1 MANCTILSPY
11 DVRHHTSQS
20 SSSLPD
26 PPQTQRVSTL
36 PPRARRPVRPHLQ
49 PPPLPGCDAH
59 SAWLFPPRRPAD
71 WQLPAPIRR
80 RPGSGAGPQ
89 AGVALSV
96 QVEAPGGAKWQ
107 EPLIK
112 GESGGGQERGPAR
125 PSQVS
130 APSGPGEPGPPGADP
145 GRDGVRDGWT
155 HSLGPGPSRG
165 WGEIWC

>member
-1 MANCTILSPY
+1 MTSDTTPANPAALCP
-11 DVRHHTSQS
+11 
-20 SSSLPD
+20 
-26 PPQTQRVSTL
+26 TL
-36 PPRARRPVRPHLQ
+36 PRPKGSAPCRPELGVRSGRTCSPRPFPVATLTV
-49 PPPLPGCDAH
+49 
-59 SAWLFPPRRPAD
+59 
-71 WQLPAPIRR
+71 
-80 RPGSGAGPQ
+80 PGSFPHAAPLTGSCLRQSEG
-89 AGVALSV
+89 
-96 QVEAPGGAKWQ
+96 APGRGRGLKPELPCQCRWRPPAGQ
-107 EPLIK
+107 SGRNLLK